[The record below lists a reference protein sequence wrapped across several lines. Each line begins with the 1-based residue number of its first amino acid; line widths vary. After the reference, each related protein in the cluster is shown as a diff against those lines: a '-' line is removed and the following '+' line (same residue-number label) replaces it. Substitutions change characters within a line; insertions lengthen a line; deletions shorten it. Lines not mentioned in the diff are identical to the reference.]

1 MRFGAWLEPD
11 RLLRATT
18 DEPFNRALLPRGE
31 DEIHFSA
38 GLGVAMPGFQID
50 LGVDFTDQVN
60 TVSLSAIYSF

>member
-1 MRFGAWLEPD
+1 MQVWFRNDEEQ
-11 RLLRATT
+11 ATRGSI
-18 DEPFNRALLPRGE
+18 RALLPRGE